1 MLVIGVI
8 AVYTE
13 NMENTTLIRRS
24 SHGMQ
29 VQMLLSAVVA
39 IIVGLIAT
47 WFFELI
53 LGWTTGGGALAE
65 KFAWVA
71 IALLWIFSSLKL
83 WFDWKAKR
91 YEISPDSLIVHAK
104 AGRLG
109 SAQTLYRYES
119 IVSVRM
125 TQGFLG
131 KQFGYGDIRV
141 TIANIDHE
149 VVMNDIENPTTQ
161 LRDIQRRMAERSGP
175 GAAAY
180 AA

>member
-1 MLVIGVI
+1 
-8 AVYTE
+8 
-13 NMENTTLIRRS
+13 
-24 SHGMQ
+24 MQ

-39 IIVGLIAT
+39 IIIGLIAS
-47 WFFELI
+47 WFFEIL

-65 KFAWVA
+65 KFTWAA
-71 IALLWIFSSLKL
+71 IALLWIVSSLKL

-91 YEISPDSLIVHAK
+91 YEISPDALIVHAK
-104 AGRLG
+104 AGG
-109 SAQTLYRYES
+109 FGTAQTLYRYES

-149 VVMNDIENPTTQ
+149 IVMNDIENPVGQ
-161 LRDIQRRMAERSGP
+161 LRDLQRRMTERSGA
-175 GAAAY
+175 GTAAY
-180 AA
+180 VA